1 MFAVSHYRYFWILGL
16 CYAAQGLGS
25 FIISFRIWVSHCVL
39 VLGLKFEIL
48 HYKFSCSGFG
58 ICGFW
63 FFITKF
69 SCLGFGFEPWRFGY
83 GLFHHKFLYL
93 CLGIRNCDFEFFKII
108 DCLVLVYKNII
119 LNLKLKQKWWSHRL
133 FCCLANGFPFRHGRF
148 CALRRVVTNKST
160 SSRWILYSAPF

>member
-1 MFAVSHYRYFWILGL
+1 MLCGPGFGL
-16 CYAAQGLGS
+16 
-25 FIISFRIWVSHCVL
+25 F
-39 VLGLKFEIL
+39 
-48 HYKFSCSGFG
+48 HYKFSYVGFTLRTSFG
-58 ICGFW
+58 VWGLGLKVWDFTLQVFVFRVWNLW
-63 FFITKF
+63 FLFCVTKF

-93 CLGIRNCDFEFFKII
+93 WLGIRNCDFEFFKII